1 MPPPVPKQNVT
12 QFGKNGKGQEV
23 RKVEKK
29 KMGRPYTADSPKT
42 VVKRARMS
50 EDDVKKLKE
59 CCLALGLSESDIL
72 RMGIDEVYQKIK
84 K

>member
-1 MPPPVPKQNVT
+1 MIQ
-12 QFGKNGKGQEV
+12 
-23 RKVEKK
+23 VEKK
-29 KMGRPYTADSPKT
+29 KMGRPTENPKT

-50 EDDVKKLKE
+50 EKDVEKLKY
-59 CCLALGLSESDIL
+59 CCETLEISESDVL